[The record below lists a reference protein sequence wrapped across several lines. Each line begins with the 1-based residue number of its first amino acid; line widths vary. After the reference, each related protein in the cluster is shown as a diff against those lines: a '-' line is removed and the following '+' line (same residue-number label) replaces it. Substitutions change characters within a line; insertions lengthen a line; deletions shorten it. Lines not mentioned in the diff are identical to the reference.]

1 MRNFRDLKIWKRSFK
16 LANNIYEQS
25 KGMPNDEKFGL
36 TSQIRRS
43 AVSIPSNIAEGCSRR
58 TNKDFTRFLEIALG
72 SSFELET
79 QLMFVY
85 ECIMLENKK
94 VEVILHELN
103 QIQKMINSF
112 RSQLKTQT
120 DS

>member
-43 AVSIPSNIAEGCSRR
+43 AVSIPSNIAEGVVDEQI
-58 TNKDFTRFLEIALG
+58 K
-72 SSFELET
+72 
-79 QLMFVY
+79 
-85 ECIMLENKK
+85 
-94 VEVILHELN
+94 ILKGFWKLP
-103 QIQKMINSF
+103 
-112 RSQLKTQT
+112 
-120 DS
+120 

>member
-43 AVSIPSNIAEGCSRR
+43 AVSIPSNIAEGVVDEQI
-58 TNKDFTRFLEIALG
+58 K
-72 SSFELET
+72 
-79 QLMFVY
+79 
-85 ECIMLENKK
+85 
-94 VEVILHELN
+94 ILQGFWKLP
-103 QIQKMINSF
+103 
-112 RSQLKTQT
+112 
-120 DS
+120 